1 MKTKQDILDYLKR
14 RKEFFENQIEWC
26 NANTSNLKLSS
37 IDYRA
42 YKWLKSDYETRL
54 DVINDL
60 LYRFFVK
67 EGSK

>member
-1 MKTKQDILDYLKR
+1 MKTKQDILDYLER
-14 RKEFFENQIEWC
+14 RKKFFIAQIEWC
-26 NANTSNLKLSS
+26 NAETSNLELSS

-60 LYRFFVK
+60 LYRFFEK
-67 EGSK
+67 KGK

>member
-1 MKTKQDILDYLKR
+1 MKTKQDILDYLER
-14 RKEFFENQIEWC
+14 RKKFFIDQIEWC
-26 NANTSNLKLSS
+26 NTETSNLELSS

-60 LYRFFVK
+60 LYRFFEK
-67 EGSK
+67 KGK

>member
-1 MKTKQDILDYLKR
+1 MKTKQDILDYLERSK
-14 RKEFFENQIEWC
+14 KFFIAQIEWC
-26 NANTSNLKLSS
+26 NTETSNLELSS

-60 LYRFFVK
+60 LYRFFEK
-67 EGSK
+67 KGK

>member
-14 RKEFFENQIEWC
+14 RKEFFESQIEWC
-26 NANTSNLKLSS
+26 NANTSNLQLSS

-54 DVINDL
+54 DVIQDL
-60 LYRFFVK
+60 LNAIK
-67 EGSK
+67 E

>member
-14 RKEFFENQIEWC
+14 RKEFFEAQIEWC
-26 NANTSNLKLSS
+26 NAETSNLQLSS

-67 EGSK
+67 EGK

>member
-1 MKTKQDILDYLKR
+1 MRTKQDILDYLER
-14 RKEFFENQIEWC
+14 RKEFFIAQIEWC
-26 NANTSNLKLSS
+26 NANTSNLELSS

-60 LYRFFVK
+60 LYRFFEK
-67 EGSK
+67 KGK

>member
-1 MKTKQDILDYLKR
+1 MKTKQEILDYLKR

-26 NANTSNLKLSS
+26 NANTSNLELSS
-37 IDYRA
+37 IDYKA
-42 YKWLKSDYETRL
+42 YKWLKSNYETRL

-67 EGSK
+67 EGK

>member
-1 MKTKQDILDYLKR
+1 MKTKQDILDYLER
-14 RKEFFENQIEWC
+14 RKEFFIAQIEWC
-26 NANTSNLKLSS
+26 NNETSNLQLSS

-67 EGSK
+67 EGK

>member
-1 MKTKQDILDYLKR
+1 MKTKQDILDYLER
-14 RKEFFENQIEWC
+14 RKEFFIAQIEWC
-26 NANTSNLKLSS
+26 DTETSNLKLSS

-60 LYRFFVK
+60 LYRFFEK
-67 EGSK
+67 KGK